1 MTPRRLGRIAGLV
14 ALAGYA
20 LLRLRDIEWWDLLDD
35 VDLAIHEAGH
45 IVFSPFG
52 DVVTALGGS
61 LFQTLVPVAFVGYF
75 LRARQRFA
83 AAITMGWVAVNLIN
97 VSRYIS
103 DARAQDLPLLG
114 GENVIHDW
122 WYILIS
128 WDLLKSDLAIGRVV
142 HLCAAIV
149 FVAAIVVGA
158 TDLSGESVADDREVA
173 PWPSAADG
181 R

>member
-1 MTPRRLGRIAGLV
+1 MPSPRPARLLGLL

-20 LLRLRDIEWWDLLDD
+20 LLRLTTIEWWDLLDD

-52 DVVTALGGS
+52 DVVGALGGS
-61 LFQTLVPVAFVGYF
+61 LFQTLVPAVFVAYF

-83 AAITMGWVAVNLIN
+83 AAITMGWVAVNLVN

-103 DARAQDLPLLG
+103 DARAQELPLLG

-122 WYILIS
+122 WYVLIS
-128 WDLLKSDLAIGRVV
+128 WDLLKSDLAIGRGV
-142 HLCAAIV
+142 HLCAALV
-149 FVAAIVVGA
+149 FIAALALGA
-158 TDLSGESVADDREVA
+158 TDLFGPAQEEQPLTA
-173 PWPSAADG
+173 
-181 R
+181 